1 MKQCHAC
8 GAYVEDD
15 ARSCPECGA
24 TIVTGGSGL
33 TLKEDKDAKRK
44 IPSHSTGHTVGQGTG
59 LTSLLD
65 NSDEYADLES
75 DAYGGGSL
83 PVSMS
88 KNQLKEY
95 EAAKRHERQR
105 KGAGAI
111 GTVVKILVLAAIAF
125 GVYYLFV
132 NVLLKTDGL
141 ESPEAVMDEFVAAV
155 NEKDTEKLKAIL
167 PPYLITNLGTAENY
181 LNSLSEAHIDKYD
194 ILEKK
199 EISKSEIDQLED
211 TIKMSQGKTTT
222 IKEAFDIR
230 MRVNGTMKNKQ
241 GNKVNKFPEVTFRF
255 INVKGAWYLYDQMME
270 LKDYTND

>member
-8 GAYVEDD
+8 GTYVEDD

-33 TLKEDKDAKRK
+33 TLKEDKNANRK
-44 IPSHSTGHTVGQGTG
+44 IPSHSTGHTVGAGTG
-59 LTSLLD
+59 LTSLLEA
-65 NSDEYADLES
+65 SDDYADLEA

-95 EAAKRHERQR
+95 EAAKRHEKQR
-105 KGAGAI
+105 KGAGAF
-111 GTVVKILVLAAIAF
+111 GTFVKILVLIAIAF
-125 GVYYLFV
+125 GIYYLFV

-141 ESPEAVMDEFVAAV
+141 ETPEAVMNEFVAAV
-155 NEKDTEKLKAIL
+155 NEKDVEKLKAIL
-167 PPYLITNLGTAENY
+167 PPYLITNLGTSENF

-199 EISKSEIDQLED
+199 ELSSNEINQLED
-211 TIKMSQGKTTT
+211 SIKMGQGKTAN
-222 IKEAFDIR
+222 IKEAVDIR
-230 MRVNGTMKNKQ
+230 MRVSGTMKNKQ

-255 INVKGAWYLYDQMME
+255 LNVKGVWYLYDQMMT
-270 LKDYTND
+270 LKEYTND